1 MNDSNNP
8 AGTSRRQMNVRVN
21 DQKMTTEYS
30 NAFRTHAAADEV
42 LIDFGFN
49 LVQMN
54 PNAQNQPEAPAG
66 QMQLDWQHRIVLSYR
81 TAKNLAVELGRVI
94 QAYEKQFG
102 EIKPPQAKS

>member
-1 MNDSNNP
+1 MSEQNDPN
-8 AGTSRRQMNVRVN
+8 RRQIGLRVN
-21 DQKMTTEYS
+21 DTKMTTGYS

-42 LIDFGFN
+42 LVDFGFN

-54 PNAQNQPEAPAG
+54 PNPGNQPDAQAG
-66 QMQLDWQHRIVLSYR
+66 QMQLEWQHRAVLNYR

-102 EIKPPQAKS
+102 EIKPPQAKA